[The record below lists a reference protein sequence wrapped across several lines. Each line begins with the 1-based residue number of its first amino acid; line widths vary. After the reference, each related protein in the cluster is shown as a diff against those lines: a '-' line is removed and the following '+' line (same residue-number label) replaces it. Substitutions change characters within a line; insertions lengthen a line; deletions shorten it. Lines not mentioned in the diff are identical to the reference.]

1 MADDYIFKTAHELH
15 DDLRAGKVTAT
26 ALTEGHYARIDAIDG
41 EVKAYLETWR
51 DSALEK
57 AGTIDASLKSG
68 NDPGVLAGIP
78 IGLKDNLVTTTGTTG
93 CSSKILK
100 GFRSPY
106 NATVVNKMNDA
117 GAIMLGKLNMDEFA
131 MGSSTENSSVQ
142 KTANPWNLNCV
153 PGGSSGGAAA
163 SVAANTAVVSIGSD
177 TGGSIRQPAAFCGCV
192 GLKPT
197 YGRVSRYGLIAFASS
212 LDQIGPFTKDV
223 EDCALM
229 MNVLSGRDDFDATS
243 ADIPVPDYREALG
256 KDVSGMTIGLPKEFF
271 TDALGDDMRTRTEAA
286 VDVLK
291 AQGAKVVEVELPHTD
306 YGIAVY
312 YIIATAEASAN
323 LARFDGVR
331 YGFRHPD
338 AKDVKEMYTMTKSE
352 GFGPEVQR
360 RIMLGTYVL
369 SSGYYDAYYLK
380 AQKVRALI
388 RQDFDRAFEKCDVI
402 LTPTTPTP
410 AFEFGAKSQDPLEM
424 YLSDI
429 YTSTVNLSGVP
440 AISIPCGLTEKKLPA
455 GLQIIAKPFGEADLF
470 RVAHAYEQHC
480 DNAMGIAPV
489 TRG

>member
-1 MADDYIFKTAHELH
+1 MSEVLHSQTAHDTRDALRTGSLKAT
-15 DDLRAGKVTAT
+15 DL
-26 ALTEGHYARIDAIDG
+26 IDAQLSHIESHDG
-41 EVKAYLETWR
+41 EIQAYTEVWTDQAKER
-51 DSALEK
+51 AAE
-57 AGTIDASLKSG
+57 IDTELAKG

-78 IGLKDNLVTTTGTTG
+78 IGLKDNLCTTIGTTG

-106 NATVVNKMNDA
+106 DATVVQKLRNA
-117 GAIMLGKLNMDEFA
+117 GAVFTGKLNMDEFA

-142 KTANPWNLNCV
+142 PTRNPWNLNCV

-163 SVAANTAVVSIGSD
+163 SVAAHEAFLTLGSD
-177 TGGSIRQPAAFCGCV
+177 TGGSIRQPAAFCGCI

-197 YGRVSRYGLIAFASS
+197 YGRVSRFGVVAFASS
-212 LDQIGPFTKDV
+212 LDQIGPFSRDV
-223 EDCALM
+223 EDCATILE
-229 MNVLSGRDDFDATS
+229 VISGKDPMDATS
-243 ADIPVPDYREALG
+243 AGIPVPNYREEIK
-256 KDVSGMTIGLPKEFF
+256 KDIAGLKIGLPKEFY
-271 TDALGDDMRTRTEAA
+271 TEALNDEMREKVMTA

-291 AQGAKVVEVELPHTD
+291 AQGAEVVDVSLPHLD

-338 AKDVKEMYTMTKSE
+338 ASDVKEMYTMTKSE
-352 GFGPEVQR
+352 GFGKEVQR

-388 RQDFDRAFEKCDVI
+388 RRDFDQAFEKCDVI
-402 LTPTTPTP
+402 VTPTTPTA
-410 AFEFGAKSQDPLEM
+410 AFEFASKTDNPLEM
-424 YLSDI
+424 YLNDI
-429 YTSTVNLSGVP
+429 YTNTVNLAGVP
-440 AISIPCGLTEKKLPA
+440 GISVPCGFTQDNLPA
-455 GLQIIAKPFGEADLF
+455 GLQIIAKPFGEAELL
-470 RVAHAYEQHC
+470 RTAYAYEQ
-480 DNAMGIAPV
+480 NRGFEMGIPPLS
-489 TRG
+489 